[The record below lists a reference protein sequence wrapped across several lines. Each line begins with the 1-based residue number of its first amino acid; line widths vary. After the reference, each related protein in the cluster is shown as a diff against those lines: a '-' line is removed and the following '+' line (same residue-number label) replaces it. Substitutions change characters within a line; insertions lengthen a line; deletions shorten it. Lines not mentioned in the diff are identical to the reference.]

1 MANQQWRNCRWCNGS
16 YIDGNGKFKN
26 LCSLKCQTQ
35 FYREYPNQMKADYDQ
50 ELWDEKERKRKENE
64 FYMWV
69 FFILVGLGIY
79 TIYHSITN

>member
-1 MANQQWRNCRWCNGS
+1 MANQQWYNCRWCNSS
-16 YIDGNGKFKN
+16 YTNGGKYKN

-35 FYREYPNQMKADYDQ
+35 FYREYPGQLKADREQ
-50 ELWDEKERKRKENE
+50 DERDEAERKRKENE